1 MIHLP
6 SACLSIVLALA
17 LAPPV
22 QAQQP
27 QEPNAP
33 GDSAVPPT
41 DTASVSPTTA
51 PSGEPT
57 TPVEPSTSIPPT
69 TTTTTAT
76 TTTTTEPPITTTI
89 VTTVP
94 PVATT
99 TIPPVT
105 TTNPPTSSAT
115 TSRDV
120 VPPVTQPSNFN
131 TSFTHSSIQPT
142 TSTGSNN
149 ANGGSSSS
157 SSSSNVPAIV
167 GGVVGVLALAVI
179 VATSVICYKRRK
191 RNNRELTFD
200 TLEGM
205 NGPTLSSRKRA
216 SLNYLTSPSPVI
228 TSGNNVGLN
237 SVPSAH
243 GGYDDNYDYE
253 MQSNIGYPTPLQPHN
268 NSAYHHS
275 AYSNGNV
282 GAYDGYG
289 SPHQGYRPSPAI
301 FQEDAPYATAS
312 SMGRDRTGFDQ
323 NLPEVMYNR
332 GEIDHDP
339 TAGFYHDED
348 IYNEGAWSPDQQHP
362 HGGFIAEQG
371 QWDVDAML
379 HQYDNEPELPLPP
392 THQHALST
400 PSLDS
405 TLIGSPGRPKHQN
418 VTTHNPQA
426 ILESPILQSGS
437 LRSDLRRGDLFGQEG
452 AGTGAGAL
460 GSPRISTQQATQD
473 LEAVGGGRQT
483 SNSSSPRI
491 INANREMRSI
501 EMASQSPTFG
511 RSSTEAIN
519 SYAADYHQSR
529 PSTDRTAGGADS
541 TSNLNANKSLRSH
554 RRED

>member
-17 LAPPV
+17 LAPSV
-22 QAQQP
+22 QAQQ
-27 QEPNAP
+27 ESNAP
-33 GDSAVPPT
+33 ANHLH
-41 DTASVSPTTA
+41 
-51 PSGEPT
+51 
-57 TPVEPSTSIPPT
+57 PT
-69 TTTTTAT
+69 TTTTTT
-76 TTTTTEPPITTTI
+76 TTIITTEPPITTT

-94 PVATT
+94 PVTTT

-105 TTNPPTSSAT
+105 TTNPPISST

-120 VPPVTQPSNFN
+120 VPPVTRPSNNN
-131 TSFTHSSIQPT
+131 TSATHSSIQPT

-191 RNNRELTFD
+191 RSNRELTFD

-205 NGPTLSSRKRA
+205 NGPALSSRKRA
-216 SLNYLTSPSPVI
+216 SHNYLTSSSPVI
-228 TSGNNVGLN
+228 TSGNNIGLN

-253 MQSNIGYPTPLQPHN
+253 MQSNVGYPTPLQPHN
-268 NSAYHHS
+268 SAYHQS
-275 AYSNGNV
+275 AYSNSNV
-282 GAYDGYG
+282 GAYDAYG
-289 SPHQGYRPSPAI
+289 SPHQGYRPSPTI

-312 SMGRDRTGFDQ
+312 SMGRGRTGFDQ

-348 IYNEGAWSPDQQHP
+348 IYNQGAWGQDQQHP

-405 TLIGSPGRPKHQN
+405 TLIGSPGRPKHQSA
-418 VTTHNPQA
+418 TTHNPQA
-426 ILESPILQSGS
+426 ILESPILQSAS
-437 LRSDLRRGDLFGQEG
+437 LRSGDLFGQEG

-460 GSPRISTQQATQD
+460 GSPKISTQQATQD

-491 INANREMRSI
+491 INASREMRSI

-511 RSSTEAIN
+511 RPSTEAIN
-519 SYAADYHQSR
+519 SYATDYHQSR
-529 PSTDRTAGGADS
+529 PSTDHIAGGAGS
-541 TSNLNANKSLRSH
+541 TSNLNANKSLRTH
-554 RRED
+554 RREDW